1 MRTGG
6 RARRIV
12 HGSIGLGP
20 DTITTS
26 SGVENIMDSTST
38 TGSPTREE
46 LNAELLQIPEP
57 PEQPESPPPPGFED
71 ALEIAL
77 RHIKGRRGGDLVG
90 IILVGSGARRAV
102 TPHSDIDLIVL
113 VKGETNNHE
122 ILRVG
127 DRLIDIRYHGYQSV
141 EEELEYSL
149 RLPSLLRKSRIL
161 YDHDGIC
168 ANLIENVHHRFRQG
182 PPPASINEQIR
193 LKAECYHLLGKAED
207 LADKSGT
214 AHYLLTL
221 FYEDC
226 ISAFFRLRGFWLV
239 APVDVHR
246 FMFSREP
253 ALADLAG
260 QFLTTTTLTE
270 RLTFGR
276 QFADLLFKDVP
287 NPARID

>member
-1 MRTGG
+1 M
-6 RARRIV
+6 
-12 HGSIGLGP
+12 
-20 DTITTS
+20 DTH
-26 SGVENIMDSTST
+26 STIST
-38 TGSPTREE
+38 PTREE
-46 LNAELLQIPEP
+46 LNAELLDVPEP

-71 ALEIAL
+71 NVEVAL

-90 IILVGSGARRAV
+90 VILVGSGARRAL
-102 TPHSDIDLIVL
+102 TPHSDIDLIAL
-113 VKGETNNHE
+113 VKGETDNHE

-127 DRLIDIRYHGYQSV
+127 DRLVDIRYHGHHAV
-141 EEELEYSL
+141 EEDLAYSL
-149 RLPSLLRKSRIL
+149 RLPSLLRKGRIL

-168 ANLIENVHHRFRQG
+168 ATLLEQVHHRFRQG
-182 PPPASINEQIR
+182 PPQASINEQIR
-193 LKAECYHLLGKAED
+193 MKAECYHLLEKSQD
-207 LADKSGT
+207 LVDKPGT

-253 ALADLAG
+253 VLADLAG
-260 QFLTTTTLTE
+260 QFLTATTLAD
-270 RLTFGR
+270 RLNFGR

>member
-1 MRTGG
+1 M
-6 RARRIV
+6 
-12 HGSIGLGP
+12 
-20 DTITTS
+20 DTHTTTS
-26 SGVENIMDSTST
+26 T
-38 TGSPTREE
+38 PTREE
-46 LNAELLQIPEP
+46 LNAELLEVPEP

-71 ALEIAL
+71 NVEVAL

-90 IILVGSGARRAV
+90 VILVGSGARRAL
-102 TPHSDIDLIVL
+102 TLHSDIDLIAL
-113 VKGETNNHE
+113 VKGEADGHE

-127 DRLIDIRYHGYQSV
+127 DRLVDIRYHGHHAV
-141 EEELEYSL
+141 EEDLAYSL
-149 RLPSLLRKSRIL
+149 RLPSLLRKGRIL

-168 ANLIENVHHRFRQG
+168 AKLLEQVHHRFRQG
-182 PPPASINEQIR
+182 PPQTSINEQIR
-193 LKAECYHLLGKAED
+193 MKAECYHLLEKSQD
-207 LADKSGT
+207 LADKPGT

-253 ALADLAG
+253 VLADLAG
-260 QFLTTTTLTE
+260 QFLTATTLTD
-270 RLTFGR
+270 RLNFGR